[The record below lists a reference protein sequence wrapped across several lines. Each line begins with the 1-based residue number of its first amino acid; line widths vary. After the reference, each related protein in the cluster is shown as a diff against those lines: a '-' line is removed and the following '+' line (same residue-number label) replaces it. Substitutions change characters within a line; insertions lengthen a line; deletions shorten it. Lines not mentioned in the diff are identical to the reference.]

1 MIINWNYCKNP
12 NDINEAIKTHNEN
25 WEGLTSAEDIISIT
39 YDTEHSCYVVFWKCK
54 SIWEQCDK
62 EVEV

>member
-12 NDINEAIKTHNEN
+12 NDINEVIKTHDEN

-39 YDTEHSCYVVFWKCK
+39 YDTNHGCYVVFWKCK

-62 EVEV
+62 GVEW